1 MRVRNPRLTKAMS
14 TPRRRALWR
23 AWVAT
28 LTVTV
33 LAIAPLLAILHQI
46 SARHAV
52 CEHGQL
58 VESGHEN
65 FDFTR
70 LGAVADPA
78 GGEANTTVDAESDS
92 AEHGHRHC
100 SLGTLA
106 RAGAG
111 ECPRAELIAEL
122 LPGGTWSPVDRD
134 FAVAVTTLSNAPKTS
149 PPAA

>member
-1 MRVRNPRLTKAMS
+1 MS

-23 AWVAT
+23 AWVAS

-33 LAIAPLLAILHQI
+33 RAIAPVLAILHQI

-65 FDFTR
+65 FDIAR

-78 GGEANTTVDAESDS
+78 AGETNATVDAESDS

-122 LPGGTWSPVDRD
+122 SPCGTWAPVDRE
-134 FAVAVTTLSNAPKTS
+134 FAVDDATLSNAPKTS
-149 PPAA
+149 PPSA